1 MALEFNADKEKI
13 KSSNLEIQNDT
24 TLQVSIGG
32 DADKRTA
39 LYSKTTDVEGDKL
52 IRVGINTTN
61 PQYELDVEGQIRTT
75 TSIISDTAR
84 INNLDIDT
92 IVNPELRLRAPILE
106 TYTDPDTGEVF
117 WPTSQTPAFRDDSN
131 RIATTNF
138 VYNIATNDVG
148 GRIYVSEQIGDDT
161 FDGRSATKPVKT
173 IKRGAQLASLTEQKE
188 TLIVAGGEYL
198 EDNPISLPPKCS
210 VVGDNI
216 RLVICRP
223 RNAGKHM
230 FKAAN
235 ENYIFGITFR
245 DQLAD
250 DLGNTL
256 DTWGFA
262 YVFDDKQRMFYDKNL
277 GGEFGRN
284 FEVGHQF
291 FGSPKFR
298 IDFSSPTA
306 VSGLEIGVVVTFS
319 SGGSAT
325 ITDVQFNQDSNSVG
339 YFIVEDVT
347 GAITNKDDVEW
358 TYNGGTETI
367 EQVGVRSQRI
377 EGEVVRHYVVDP
389 ATDTFT
395 VLSVEATDDYPDGL
409 IFEVDRYHEY
419 EVGQYID
426 ISGFAS
432 SGTWG
437 DLARFNGRQ
446 KISHR
451 IETIDGFSVKFV
463 VYKDTPTDILGINGN
478 GSGVYTPPGIT
489 CISSD
494 NYVVLSLLNSPF
506 KFDDTEANS
515 FRFQDAVDLI
525 QRNKDYIAEEALGR
539 VQAEYPSA
547 TFDTDKCKRDIK
559 HIINHVSHDLFYG
572 GNAATIEAAQ
582 AYLDGGLVSFVNEE
596 LEETKYGFREAR
608 ELALE
613 AMRNILPTGTYTS
626 IAPYIDNTIIV
637 DPTQAVSNNAAD
649 AYRLILKNKNLI
661 AHEAFYLMTQQF
673 PSWTPPNGTDN
684 QDCID
689 DILTNIDV
697 VAYNLVYGG
706 NDRTYDAA
714 NVYVTNT
721 LNGVTYP
728 RTIED
733 GERDES
739 VYAYEQARDLA
750 IDIIRNNIISIGG
763 SHGYTQYRDLS
774 ITVDPASPT
783 CQTEAS
789 AISTLFGIITQAI
802 GTDAGGVGNL
812 TGITRTEP
820 TVDTSYGLGCT
831 NVASAIYNL
840 FDIVLDILDG
850 NAVPAITY
858 PTSYIED
865 ADGRVIAVRDPWD
878 DLPIIEVSPY
888 IFNSSVISFEGGGGC
903 LIDGTKVAT
912 PNVPRPGAPEQ
923 GKSMVAAA
931 FTIITFGGTG
941 YAVIKDG
948 YCQLVSCFVLFAQDG
963 ILAETGGYASVT
975 NSATNFGTYALRATG
990 YREEPYSFH
999 NGTIEAVIFD
1009 EQGIP
1014 TLKVNSLGGPP
1025 LEHYVIKIG
1034 GVIPDEEGEE
1044 YYVEKVTAKSGSAPY
1059 TVEFTVS
1066 NIALKQSSG
1075 GDPVN
1080 IIGNTNRFN
1089 DAYNLLYNNAEYI
1102 GDEAVGIVRNLATLS
1117 TGQFD
1122 AFTGAYAG
1130 EVVEDASGNYYITT
1144 RAIGIGE
1151 GVDPTS
1157 DPVDPTTDPAYFE
1170 FISSTSSLPFQSDVE
1185 KCRRDTKLMTQAW
1198 ATDLLQDA
1206 NANTWDAAK
1215 LYIDGTNGGV
1225 VHITGYE
1232 ASTKAV
1238 FAVANVLSRFAI
1250 NNMLR
1255 KSTYTPT
1262 AAESLDQFIL
1272 PYIAQYSTLTPYRDE
1287 TIIDSEDDV
1296 SINASYDSVYTY
1308 ADCANVRTAIE
1319 NLHALTVEIL
1329 DETEVASGLTRTNGA
1344 FELNLVTKSKIIGK
1358 DIAFHRPSI
1367 VNSSS
1372 HTWEYS
1378 GSGNDYNALPQ
1389 NGGQTGG
1396 VSGNAG
1402 NVETKDFEQV
1412 SQNYG
1417 RVYSSGTDELGDFKI
1432 GYFAKVENRTGNITF
1447 GGTVEIS
1454 EVSFLKISGGDI
1466 TIEGFSTDNNL
1477 GGTNAKDI
1485 FLPTQKAV
1493 RDFIT
1498 NNLGNFI
1505 NKSYSTN
1512 PTPRALVELGDN
1524 GRINIDQ
1531 LPALRPFNVYTVA
1544 DEAERLALEGPL
1556 AGDIAIQQDTSLS
1569 YILNNDLAFQI
1580 LEFAPDDGY
1589 TFNVNDIIT
1598 AVPSTSQA
1606 EVSQYIHGYIDNI
1619 FITDP
1624 GTNYTV
1630 APTVTIGIEMPQ
1642 NSTVYAGEQVSN
1654 NTEVYTITNIV
1665 DLSLTTPTAPTH
1677 TSGVVTSDS
1686 IEYTWIGGSWTT
1698 ATAYQVGDYVVNS
1711 NDVVYQIT
1719 AVDTLTGAAEP
1730 THTSGSV
1737 TIDGFTYLYVGPAWS
1752 ATATYEGGEIVG
1764 NSGNAYSLKV
1774 SLTTGTTEPTH
1785 NTGTVTIDGVD
1796 YTYAGVRATATASIS
1811 NGRVSTL
1818 TITNVGSGYV
1828 SDPKVFF
1835 DDTGTNGSGA
1845 SATATA
1851 RSRLFIEILN
1861 NIKVNAGDQVEDFT
1875 SPDPYHVTIL
1885 DVINT
1890 SAQDPDNWVQ
1900 LTSSNIDASFIT
1912 SGLVA
1917 TSRLGEIDADYPAN
1931 STSFLRGDQKYGSVV
1946 QFLRKSDA
1954 ATPILLGSDFTSSS
1968 YIDQVRIVDGG
1979 TNYTVGTYRDANL
1992 FGGDGDGAISNIRVS
2007 DGAIQKFTVTNG
2019 GSGYLSPPE
2028 VVLTDG
2034 QGNVEQTAK
2043 AVANIFAGAVSSI
2056 DILEGGSGLTTIN
2069 VALNSVDG
2077 AGGNA
2082 TATATISDGVVS
2094 NVTITDGGLNYT
2106 ADYNVT
2112 PLPASLTVTQ
2122 GVGGDPAEFT
2132 AVLTSR
2138 IKYYNTV
2145 DIDVDRING
2154 NTPSANN
2161 FSTVGV
2167 VKVWKDQFN
2176 FFSDGGIQIKEGD
2189 GVGLDADKLDG
2200 QEGNY
2205 YLNGEYFIDGSI
2217 VPAKLAV
2224 DDFNI
2229 NILGTSKKTELLLID
2244 NTATIDTQPQSYQEG
2259 FKYDLKLNS
2268 TNGLDDGGSYHS
2280 LFAMRRLR
2288 TSPTDY
2294 SFGALSAF
2302 AFTDNNNL
2310 FLRGSG
2316 SNFVSA
2322 LTVTDGGNGYLPGT
2336 YSNVPL
2342 GGGEGSGLTADIVV
2356 NNDGVIT
2363 TATLVNKGHGY
2374 NKSDNAAPTFVVLLP
2389 QNYFGLDNGR
2399 GKGYTP
2405 WQENTSYNAG
2415 DIIYVGVSAGRDRIY
2430 QVSASGSSGIQEPTN
2445 TAGSDTP
2452 SGSTA
2457 EFTFIGYIQ
2466 SNIVATVAP
2475 TTVGAWDSFKKVW
2488 HSGNDG
2494 IDSGLDADKLDGRQL
2509 SWTTNALNIN
2519 QGTLSNRRL
2528 PSTLSQKD
2536 ISNRIRVVNPDS
2548 DFQTTQGSQFYDIYL
2563 EGYIITDE
2571 FDYMDT
2577 DPIKSGTQLN
2587 LYTTTNTN
2595 EGTVTVLEVNVN
2607 TEEADFYW
2615 TANTAYAFDR
2625 IIQYGYNLYLTDA
2638 VISSSGT
2645 TPPQHLDGTINNLT
2659 FIGKVQNPWT
2669 MVTAEVISGNFNNSV
2684 VRLGNADAPA
2694 TYFDI
2699 ADWSITKN
2707 SNYLVERHTLT
2718 SNGAGWPTYILGN
2731 QKKSTT
2737 NQILFQSSGS
2747 TFVDAQSNPDPF
2759 GYDVALRVSGGSTT
2773 VGTGNMDIL
2782 ANNLQVNG
2790 NIVWHQGNVQF
2801 VDGIFYPAE
2810 WAAGTTYATGDRVS
2824 VDGDKIYTISS
2835 PGATQVAGST
2845 APSHTS
2851 GAVTIDGIEYT
2862 YTEPD
2867 TYDTAQNGKG
2877 VIRDPNGNVA
2887 FNRVIGSLVGAAS
2900 LNVLKTGDTM
2910 SGDLQFNQTGTGI
2923 KWSMNT
2929 DGAGIF
2935 FKNTSATDTNSYLE
2949 YYTADDGNEYH
2960 VWTHYTPSSDRREL
2974 MRLEQTAVDPDGADP
2989 LEATYAGNEQAKLT
3003 LSGELTFS
3011 ANSVSTITTQGTSLK
3026 LIATNTATDT
3036 DNAKIILGKSDDT
3049 TYGGQL
3055 RLHIGGNDDAYFFV
3069 GRETSGSTVATQ
3081 LMQINKDGNAVIGTN
3096 APTTNYKLKVEGTF
3110 AATSKSFVIDHP
3122 TKENYQLVY
3131 GSLEGPEHGVYVRGK
3146 VTDGVIELPDY
3157 WTALVDEDTITVQLT
3172 PIGDHHAW
3180 VDKIEENKVYISGG
3194 ESFYFVQAERKDI
3207 NKLQTEVELTEE

>member
-52 IRVGINTTN
+52 IRVGINTRD

-92 IVNPELRLRAPILE
+92 IVNPELILKAPILNTYIDPE
-106 TYTDPDTGEVF
+106 TGVTLF
-117 WPTSQTPAFRDDSN
+117 PTSATPAFRDDSN
-131 RIATTNF
+131 KIATTNF

-173 IKRGAQLASLTEQKE
+173 IKRGAQLASLTPDKE
-188 TLIVAGGEYL
+188 TLIVAGGEYF
-198 EDNPISLPPKCS
+198 EDNPISLPAKCS

-245 DQLAD
+245 DQLLD
-250 DLGNTL
+250 DLGNTS

-284 FEVGHQF
+284 FEIGHQF
-291 FGSPKFR
+291 FGKSKFR
-298 IDFSSPTA
+298 VEFSEDTA
-306 VSGLEIGVVVTFS
+306 VSGLEVGITVTFE
-319 SGGSAT
+319 SGGTAI
-325 ITDVQFNQDSNSVG
+325 ITELEFNEGSNRAG
-339 YFIVEDVT
+339 YFIIEDIT
-347 GAITNKDDVEW
+347 GDVSKDDEVSW
-358 TYNGGTETI
+358 DYNGGTETLTAS
-367 EQVGVRSQRI
+367 VLTSQRA

-389 ATDTFT
+389 ETDTFT
-395 VLSVEATDDYPDGL
+395 VLSVKATDDYPDGL
-409 IFEVDRYHEY
+409 IFEVDAYHEY

-426 ISGFAS
+426 IEGFAD
-432 SGTWG
+432 SGTWA

-451 IETIDGFSVKFV
+451 IETTDGFSTKFV
-463 VYKDTPTDILGINGN
+463 VYKDTPTDIVGINGN
-478 GSGVYTPPGIT
+478 GSPVFTPGGVT
-489 CISSD
+489 CVSSD

-506 KFDDTEANS
+506 KFVETELSS

-547 TFDTDKCKRDIK
+547 TFDTDKCERDIK
-559 HIINHVSHDLFYG
+559 HLINHVSHDLFYG
-572 GNAATIEAAQ
+572 GNSATIEAAQ
-582 AYLDGGLVSFVNEE
+582 AYLDGGQVAFVDGE

-608 ELALE
+608 ELAIE
-613 AMRNILPTGTYTS
+613 AMRNILPAGTYTS

-673 PSWTPPNGTDN
+673 PSWTPPNGTAN

-721 LNGVTYP
+721 LNGVTYS

-783 CQTEAS
+783 CQTEAG

-812 TGITRTEP
+812 TGIPRTEP

-831 NVASAIYNL
+831 NVASAIYTL
-840 FDIVLDILDG
+840 FDIILDILDG

-858 PTSYIED
+858 PTSYVED
-865 ADGRVIAVRDPWD
+865 ADGRVIAIRDPWD

-903 LIDGTKVAT
+903 EIDGEKVAT

-941 YAVIKDG
+941 YKVVKDG

-975 NSATNFGTYALRATG
+975 NSATNFGTYALRAIG

-999 NGTIEAVIFD
+999 RGKIQNIIFD

-1014 TLKVNSLGGPP
+1014 TFRVNQLNGLP
-1025 LEHYVIKIG
+1025 LEHYILKIG
-1034 GVIPDEEGEE
+1034 GITPDTEGDE
-1044 YYVEKVTAKSGSAPY
+1044 YYIEQVTSQSGSAPY
-1059 TVEFTVS
+1059 TVEFVVS
-1066 NIALKQSSG
+1066 NLPIKQSSG
-1075 GDPVN
+1075 GDEVN

-1102 GDEAVGIVRNLATLS
+1102 GDEAVGIIRNYTTLAT
-1117 TGQFD
+1117 GYNQ
-1122 AFTGAYAG
+1122 
-1130 EVVEDASGNYYITT
+1130 GNSYKVGDIVSFQGTYYIATEYVASAPQT
-1144 RAIGIGE
+1144 LDA
-1151 GVDPTS
+1151 GVFQQI
-1157 DPVDPTTDPAYFE
+1157 V
-1170 FISSTSSLPFQSDVE
+1170 SSTDNIIFQSDIE
-1185 KCRRDTKLMTQAW
+1185 KCRRDTKLMSQAW

-1232 ASTKAV
+1232 DATKAV
-1238 FAVANVLSRFAI
+1238 FNVASILGRLAI
-1250 NNMLR
+1250 NNLLR
-1255 KSTYTPT
+1255 KSGVTLTSQEEQNGNYVARYT
-1262 AAESLDQFIL
+1262 
-1272 PYIAQYSTLTPYRDE
+1272 TLTPYRDL
-1287 TIIDSEDDV
+1287 TIVDSNTTNGDGDPNNYTTGDCTDV
-1296 SINASYDSVYTY
+1296 QSAINSLYDLV
-1308 ADCANVRTAIE
+1308 
-1319 NLHALTVEIL
+1319 VEIL
-1329 DETEVASGLTRTNGA
+1329 DETEVASGFIRNDGS
-1344 FELNLVTKSKIIGK
+1344 FELDITNSFKLIGK

-1396 VSGNAG
+1396 VAG
-1402 NVETKDFEQV
+1402 KTSATVDTRDFEQV
-1412 SQNYG
+1412 SQGYG

-1466 TIEGFSTDNNL
+1466 TVEGFSADNTL
-1477 GGTNAKDI
+1477 GGVDTSNVL
-1485 FLPTQKAV
+1485 LPTQKAV

-1498 NNLGNFI
+1498 NNLGNFL

-1531 LPALRPFNVYTVA
+1531 LPALRPFNVFTVA

-1569 YILNNDLAFQI
+1569 YILNNDLSFQI
-1580 LEFAPDDGY
+1580 LEFAPDDDY
-1589 TFNVNDIIT
+1589 VFNLGDIIT
-1598 AVPSTSQA
+1598 AVPSTAQA
-1606 EVSQYIHGYIDNI
+1606 QVDSYIHGYIDNV
-1619 FITDP
+1619 FISDP
-1624 GTNYTV
+1624 GSNYTV
-1630 APTVTIGIEMPQ
+1630 VPTVTIGREMPQ

-1654 NTEVYTITNIV
+1654 GNDLYTITNVV

-1711 NDVVYQIT
+1711 NDVVYLVT
-1719 AVDTLTGAAEP
+1719 EVDTLTGAAEP
-1730 THTSGSV
+1730 THTSGSL

-1774 SLTTGTTEPTH
+1774 SLTTGTIEPTH
-1785 NTGTVTIDGVD
+1785 NTGTVTINGVD

-1818 TITNVGSGYV
+1818 ELTNVGSGYV
-1828 SDPKVFF
+1828 SDPEVIF
-1835 DDTGTNGSGA
+1835 DNTGTNGSGA
-1845 SATATA
+1845 AATATA
-1851 RSRLFIEILN
+1851 RSRLSVEIRN
-1861 NIKVNAGDQVEDFT
+1861 NIKVNAGDQIEDFT
-1875 SPDPYHVTIL
+1875 SPDPYHVIIL

-1890 SAQDPDNWVQ
+1890 SAQDENNWVQ

-1912 SGLVA
+1912 SGIIS
-1917 TSRLGEIDADYPAN
+1917 TGRLAQADADFPAN
-1931 STSFLRGDQKYGSVV
+1931 STSFLRGDQKYTPAV
-1946 QFLRKSDA
+1946 QFLRVADND
-1954 ATPILLGSDFTSSS
+1954 TPILLGSDFTTSS
-1968 YIDQVRIVDGG
+1968 YIDEVRIVDGG
-1979 TNYTVGTYRDANL
+1979 TEYTPGTYRDSNL
-1992 FGGDGDGAISNIRVS
+1992 FGGTGNGAIANIRVS
-2007 DGAIQKFTVTNG
+2007 NGAIQKFTVTNG
-2019 GSGYLSPPE
+2019 GSGYLTPPR

-2043 AVANIFAGAVSSI
+2043 AVTNITGGVVTSINILDGADS
-2056 DILEGGSGLTTIN
+2056 LTTIN
-2069 VALNSVDG
+2069 VSIVSVDG
-2077 AGGNA
+2077 AGGGA
-2082 TATATISDGVVS
+2082 TATATVSDGVVS
-2094 NVTITDGGLNYT
+2094 KVILTDGGLNYT

-2112 PLPASLTVTQ
+2112 PLPSALTISQ
-2122 GVGGDPAEFT
+2122 GATGDDAILT
-2132 AVLTSR
+2132 AKLTER
-2138 IKYYNTV
+2138 VKNFNTV
-2145 DIDVDRING
+2145 DIDIKRLSG
-2154 NTPSANN
+2154 NTVDSNN
-2161 FSTVGV
+2161 FSTIGV
-2167 VKVWKDQFN
+2167 VKVWKDQFD
-2176 FFSDGGIQIKEGD
+2176 FFSDGGIRVKEGD

-2205 YLNGEYFIDGSI
+2205 YRNGENFLDSSIDPS
-2217 VPAKLAV
+2217 KLASG
-2224 DDFNI
+2224 DYDI
-2229 NILGTSKKTELLLID
+2229 NVLGSSGTTGVLNLNNNS
-2244 NTATIDTQPQSYQEG
+2244 TINTQPQAYAEG
-2259 FKYDLKLNS
+2259 FVYDLKLNTTS
-2268 TNGLDDGGSYHS
+2268 DLYDGGSNHV
-2280 LFAMRRLR
+2280 LLTGRRLR
-2288 TSPTDY
+2288 SSPTDY
-2294 SFGALSAF
+2294 SAGALYQL

-2316 SNFVSA
+2316 SNFVSS
-2322 LTVTDGGNGYLPGT
+2322 LTLTDGGNGYTPGV
-2336 YSNVPL
+2336 YNDVPIS
-2342 GGGEGSGLTADIVV
+2342 GGEGSGLVANITV
-2356 NNDGVIT
+2356 NNSGVISSVV
-2363 TATLVNKGHGY
+2363 LVNRGHGY
-2374 NKSDNAAPTFVVLLP
+2374 NVDDNSEPTFTAILP
-2389 QNYFGLDNGR
+2389 ESYFGQENGR
-2399 GKGYTP
+2399 TKYIQ
-2405 WQENTSYNAG
+2405 WQPNSSYQLG
-2415 DIIYVGVSAGRDRIY
+2415 DLVSVGVTAGRDRLY
-2430 QVSASGSSGIQEPTN
+2430 EVTVAGTTLNQDPTHTSG
-2445 TAGSDTP
+2445 AATP
-2452 SGSTA
+2452 QGSTA
-2457 EFTFIGYIQ
+2457 EFTWIGYVQALIT
-2466 SNIVATVAP
+2466 ATVA
-2475 TTVGAWDSFKKVW
+2475 TTGPNWDSFKEVW
-2488 HSGNDG
+2488 HQGNDG
-2494 IDSGLDADKLDGRQL
+2494 ENSGLDADKLDGRQL
-2509 SWTTNALNIN
+2509 SWTSNALNIN
-2519 QGTLSNRRL
+2519 KGTLSNRRL

-2536 ISNRIRVVNPDS
+2536 ISNRLRVVNPDS

-2571 FDYMDT
+2571 FDYLDT
-2577 DPIKSGTQLN
+2577 DPTKLGTQLN
-2587 LYTTTNTN
+2587 LYTSTDTN
-2595 EGTVTVLEVNVN
+2595 EGTITVLNINVN

-2615 TANTAYAFDR
+2615 TANTSYVFDR
-2625 IIQYGYNLYLTDA
+2625 IIQYGYNLYLTTSA
-2638 VISSSGT
+2638 TTTGT
-2645 TPPQHLDGTINNLT
+2645 TPPTHPAGTINNLQY
-2659 FIGKVQNPWT
+2659 IGKVQNPWT
-2669 MVTAEVISGNFNNSV
+2669 IVTAEVISGNLNNSV

-2694 TYFDI
+2694 TYYEI

-2707 SNYLVERHTLT
+2707 SNYQVERHTLT

-2731 QKKSTT
+2731 QKENTT

-2747 TFVDAQSNPDPF
+2747 TFLDAQLNPDPF
-2759 GYDVALRVSGGSTT
+2759 GYDVALRVSGGSSTR
-2773 VGTGNMDIL
+2773 GTGSMDIL
-2782 ANNLQVNG
+2782 ANTLQVNG
-2790 NIVWHQGNVQF
+2790 NVVWHSGNIQF
-2801 VDGIFYPAE
+2801 VDGIFYPAA
-2810 WAAGTTYATGDRVS
+2810 WASGATYATGDRVS
-2824 VDGDKIYTISS
+2824 VGGNKIYTITS

-2851 GAVTIDGIEYT
+2851 GAATIDGIEYT

-2887 FNRVIGSLVGAAS
+2887 FNHVIGSLVGAAS

-2935 FKNTSATDTNSYLE
+2935 FKNDGDGDTNSYLE
-2949 YYTADDGNEYH
+2949 YYTQDNGDEYH
-2960 VWTHYTPSSDRREL
+2960 VWTVYTPSSTRREL
-2974 MRLEQTAVDPDGADP
+2974 MRLEQTSVDPDGDGP
-2989 LEATYAGNEQAKLT
+2989 LGATYAGNEQAKLT
-3003 LSGELTFS
+3003 LSGYLQFS
-3011 ANSVSTITTQGTSLK
+3011 ANSESIITTAAKKLTLLADSSL
-3026 LIATNTATDT
+3026 TNTYDARIILAKNDDT
-3036 DNAKIILGKSDDT
+3036 D
-3049 TYGGQL
+3049 YPGQV
-3055 RLHIGGNDDAYFFV
+3055 RLHIAENDSAYFFV
-3069 GRETSGSTVATQ
+3069 GREAGGSAVTQ
-3081 LMQINKDGNAVIGTN
+3081 LMQISKDGNAVIGTS
-3096 APTTNYKLKVEGTF
+3096 APTTNYKLKIEGTF

-3172 PIGDHHAW
+3172 PIGNHNAW
-3180 VDKIEENKVYISGG
+3180 VEKIEENKVYIGGG